1 MSEIH
6 SWLYLRLCT
15 VLFYRLNL
23 ITSKFP
29 LQAFLFLWFSKQ
41 HSYCSHYFARNRIL
55 LLFYFIFNPHL
66 KICLLIWERERE
78 RERKKETLILPPV
91 CALTGNQTDDTVVCK
106 PVLSPLSHTGQGSF
120 VHLKKLFTYCWVSR
134 VLYIFWIQILFRYVF
149 CEYFHPVCDLSFHFK
164 NFFYRA
170 EVLNFDGV

>member
-78 RERKKETLILPPV
+78 RGKERNINFASCMCPDWESNWRHCGLQASAQSTESHQPGLFCAFKK
-91 CALTGNQTDDTVVCK
+91 VVY
-106 PVLSPLSHTGQGSF
+106 LL
-120 VHLKKLFTYCWVSR
+120 
-134 VLYIFWIQILFRYVF
+134 
-149 CEYFHPVCDLSFHFK
+149 LSF
-164 NFFYRA
+164 
-170 EVLNFDGV
+170 